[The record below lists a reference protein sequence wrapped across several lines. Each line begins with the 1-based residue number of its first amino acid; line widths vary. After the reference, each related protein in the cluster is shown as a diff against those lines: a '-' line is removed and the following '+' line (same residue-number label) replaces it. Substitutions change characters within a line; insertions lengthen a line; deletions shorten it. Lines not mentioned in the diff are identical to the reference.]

1 MNTNRIPCIESIPA
15 ILIPNGTRRF
25 GLSSQVTEGLERV
38 TNPSE
43 SPRVQYNG
51 ESSRTGSHFPV
62 RTNKLSELIGKNAN
76 TAFSL
81 ISSITVLSGYCVH
94 SGYDAFIIDS
104 AFSRVRLT
112 AKLGRIEY
120 IHGAQ

>member
-43 SPRVQYNG
+43 SPRAPIQ
-51 ESSRTGSHFPV
+51 SFMR
-62 RTNKLSELIGKNAN
+62 
-76 TAFSL
+76 
-81 ISSITVLSGYCVH
+81 
-94 SGYDAFIIDS
+94 DS
-104 AFSRVRLT
+104 FD
-112 AKLGRIEY
+112 
-120 IHGAQ
+120 